1 MARWI
6 LILKEIKEPYLFTED
21 KHKNKNHKMYEEIVD
36 EFNKETL
43 RKSANFVALSK
54 DVCSF
59 EKVINIK
66 NVSDVNK
73 LFRLFA

>member
-1 MARWI
+1 
-6 LILKEIKEPYLFTED
+6 
-21 KHKNKNHKMYEEIVD
+21 MYEEIVE

-43 RKSANFVALSK
+43 RKSANLVALSK

>member
-1 MARWI
+1 MAGWI
-6 LILKEIKEPYLFTED
+6 LILKEIKEQYLFTED
-21 KHKNKNHKMYEEIVD
+21 KHKNKNHEMYEEIVD

-43 RKSANFVALSK
+43 RKSANLVALSK

-66 NVSDVNK
+66 NVSDINK